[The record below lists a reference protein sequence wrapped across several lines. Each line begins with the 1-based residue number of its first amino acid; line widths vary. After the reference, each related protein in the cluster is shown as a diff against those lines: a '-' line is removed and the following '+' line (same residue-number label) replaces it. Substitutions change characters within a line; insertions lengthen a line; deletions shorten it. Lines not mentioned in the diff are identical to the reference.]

1 MPKNKNTSNLRF
13 EGSLWCNLDI
23 ALRNVDQIFRQSM
36 PASELSVIEIYIL
49 RALFE
54 RDGQHA
60 SELARAV
67 GRAATS
73 FTPNLDKLQK
83 KDLIER
89 RPDPNDRRAVRI
101 YLTSKAEELRDDVMR
116 TTESVDGRIE
126 TAFLAGESVPI
137 LIGPTELARPR
148 LVTQMTVQDALVINT
163 GLFPD
168 DGRLFDAAAGTP
180 APAPDEVQATPAGR
194 AEGTAVP
201 TAVPERPN
209 VISLAVSPQDAV
221 VLTHYVEAQI
231 PVSFA
236 LCPANET
243 GTVTTQAVTLDFVM
257 TRYGIQV
264 PRKLPYGIEPAI
276 RSIRRLLDTEQ
287 IIFQQATPPPPPS
300 TGFAARACR
309 PSRWPPSGW
318 SATAC
323 GGRGREAPSSPGR
336 AKRALLHRGGNA
348 APSDHRTRGRHS
360 PVAGRTAA
368 KPEQY
373 QQSEVNR
380 TIDHVGKN
388 DQCRQDCFGTLRVFY
403 CWRSISRP
411 SLNIPD
417 QQ

>member
-1 MPKNKNTSNLRF
+1 MSRRVLLLVALLIIIIGAVIAFVVLPNMNTPRPATTGTPQATQVADNDDGTPQATVVQPTAIATVDIVVAVQPIGRGQPISPNMVEFRTWPEEFAPRNSIYSLEDVVGRIARTDIEREQPILTGLITRNLNDLGNIGSDAAAIMPPSTRMVTIPIDMLTSNAYAIQPGDRVDAIV
-13 EGSLWCNLDI
+13 SLLFVDI
-23 ALRNVDQIFRQSM
+23 DEEFQTRL
-36 PASELSVIEIYIL
+36 
-49 RALFE
+49 
-54 RDGQHA
+54 
-60 SELARAV
+60 
-67 GRAATS
+67 
-73 FTPNLDKLQK
+73 
-83 KDLIER
+83 
-89 RPDPNDRRAVRI
+89 PNDIFIISRG
-101 YLTSKAEELRDDVMR
+101 EEGGFTILNP
-116 TTESVDGRIE
+116 VDGRIE

-236 LCPANET
+236 LRPANET

-300 TGFAARACR
+300 
-309 PSRWPPSGW
+309 
-318 SATAC
+318 
-323 GGRGREAPSSPGR
+323 
-336 AKRALLHRGGNA
+336 N
-348 APSDHRTRGRHS
+348 
-360 PVAGRTAA
+360 
-368 KPEQY
+368 
-373 QQSEVNR
+373 
-380 TIDHVGKN
+380 
-388 DQCRQDCFGTLRVFY
+388 
-403 CWRSISRP
+403 
-411 SLNIPD
+411 
-417 QQ
+417 